1 MRGGK
6 ESRGFV
12 VMKVLQVNC
21 VYKKGSTGKIV
32 ADIHTELIQ
41 RGIESVVCYGRG
53 VKVQEENVYKIC
65 GELYSHANHFMAN
78 ATGVMYGGCNLSTR
92 KLIKI
97 IKKENPDVV
106 HLQCINGYFVNIYR
120 LVEWLKATRIRT
132 VLTLHAEFM
141 YTGGCGH
148 SIDCNQWSTR
158 EGCGHSINCPRWR
171 TETSSW
177 FFDRTATMWQSMKNA
192 FEGFNDRLIVTSVS
206 PWLMQRAQQS
216 PILGGKEHRVILN
229 GVNPDVFH
237 LRNCEELRRKYS
249 PDGETV
255 LFHATPNFNLDPNHI
270 KGGYYINELAKGVKE
285 KNVKVI
291 VAGFYKEDISVSD
304 NVILLGRVQ
313 DQKKLAE
320 YYSMADLTILTSKKE
335 TFSMV
340 TAESLSCGTPIV
352 GFMAG
357 GPEQIAM
364 DKYSNFVEYGD
375 ISALKSAVLS
385 MLDMELD
392 KPNISKEA
400 IAKYGKDVMC
410 NSYIEIYKELCNK

>member
-1 MRGGK
+1 
-6 ESRGFV
+6 
-12 VMKVLQVNC
+12 MKVLQVNC
-21 VYKKGSTGKIV
+21 VFKNGSTGKIV
-32 ADIHTELIQ
+32 ADIHAELIK

-53 VKVQEENVYKIC
+53 AKVQEENVYKTC
-65 GELYSHANHFMAN
+65 GELYSNINHFIAN
-78 ATGVMYGGCNLSTR
+78 VTGVMYGGCSLSTN
-92 KLIKI
+92 KLIQI

-106 HLQCINGYFVNIYR
+106 HLQCINGYFVNIYK

-171 TETSSW
+171 AETSSW
-177 FFDRTATMWQSMKNA
+177 FFDRTATMWKRMKIA
-192 FEGFNDRLIVTSVS
+192 FEGFDTGLVVTSVS
-206 PWLMQRAQQS
+206 PWLLKRAQQS
-216 PILGGKEHRVILN
+216 PILGGKDHRVVLN
-229 GVNPDVFH
+229 GLNSDVFH
-237 LRNCEELRRKYS
+237 LRNCEELRRKYA
-249 PDGETV
+249 PDGEKV

-270 KGGYYINELAKGVKE
+270 KGGYYINELAKRVKG

-291 VAGFYKEDISVSD
+291 VAGPHKEDISVS
-304 NVILLGRVQ
+304 NNLILLGRIQ
-313 DQKKLAE
+313 DQRQLAE

-352 GFMAG
+352 GFVAG

-364 DKYSNFVEYGD
+364 EEYSNFVEYGD
-375 ISALKSAVLS
+375 MSALENAVLK
-385 MLDMELD
+385 MLDTERD
-392 KPNISKEA
+392 KSIISKEA

-410 NSYIEIYKELCNK
+410 NSYIEIYEELCGQRVSANA